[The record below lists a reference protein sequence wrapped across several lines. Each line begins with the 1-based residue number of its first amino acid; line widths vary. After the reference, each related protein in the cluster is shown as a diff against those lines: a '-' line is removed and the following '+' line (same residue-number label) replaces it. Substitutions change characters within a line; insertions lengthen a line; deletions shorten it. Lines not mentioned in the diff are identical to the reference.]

1 MPVVADPFEDIERL
15 RKAVPAPIRA
25 ARVRQ
30 LKPRTRTV
38 AGFLKGPIPWPWL
51 MRAAQLPGQ
60 AFKVGVAIWHLAGLK
75 KKHTVALSLT
85 SLYEEL
91 AVHRDAARRGLS
103 ALEAAGLVSVQ
114 RHAGR
119 KPIVTILGA
128 DTGDSTASNDA
139 RAEK

>member
-1 MPVVADPFEDIERL
+1 MSALTDHFENDERL
-15 RKAVPAPIRA
+15 RMMTPAPTRPA
-25 ARVRQ
+25 PARR
-30 LKPRTRTV
+30 LKPRTR
-38 AGFLKGPIPWPWL
+38 AGFLKGPVPWPWL

-85 SLYEEL
+85 SLDEEL
-91 AVHRDAARRGLS
+91 AVHRDAARRGLC
-103 ALEAAGLVSVQ
+103 ALEEAGLVSVE

-128 DTGDSTASNDA
+128 DNGESTANLDT